1 MVGVDEAGG
10 GRGELSGSYQAQ
22 AQQPRRQSQ
31 CLSKPVVC
39 RVLGQ
44 PVKLNA
50 RVASRSGALGAWD
63 WTNGRPEQSM
73 VCKILF
79 AFVTVAAQCSQASP
93 RALGPSISEPPLWM
107 RALSLP
113 LSLPASTSDCSSLS
127 VSLSLSMTSGRNPVQ
142 KLNAHLTAAYP
153 HPLGGARQ
161 RAQRSRPKSGQAS
174 SKPSLPRFE
183 SERGRGYEETT
194 GRWQGAASTRASDG
208 MRSRSYCTRCGV
220 GG

>member
-1 MVGVDEAGG
+1 MCPGG
-10 GRGELSGSYQAQ
+10 
-22 AQQPRRQSQ
+22 QSQ

-50 RVASRSGALGAWD
+50 RVASISGALGAWD
-63 WTNGRPEQSM
+63 WTNGRPEHM
-73 VCKILF
+73 ACKILF
-79 AFVTVAAQCSQASP
+79 ALSP
-93 RALGPSISEPPLWM
+93 SLLNARKHLQELLDLQSLSPPPLWM

-113 LSLPASTSDCSSLS
+113 RPLPASASDCSSLS
-127 VSLSLSMTSGRNPVQ
+127 ISLSLSMTSGRNPVQ

-161 RAQRSRPKSGQAS
+161 RAQRSRPRSGQAS
-174 SKPSLPRFE
+174 SRPSLPRFE

-194 GRWQGAASTRASDG
+194 RRWQGTTSTRASDG
-208 MRSRSYCTRCGV
+208 MRCRS
-220 GG
+220 